1 MPPRRAIK
9 VPWND
14 ATIFD
19 NGRDAEEFFNDQL
32 LDDLFEQ
39 VVEDIQSDAFDE
51 MAVVSNV
58 QIIFKSE
65 FSSPELI
72 FL

>member
-1 MPPRRAIK
+1 M
-9 VPWND
+9 
-14 ATIFD
+14 
-19 NGRDAEEFFNDQL
+19 